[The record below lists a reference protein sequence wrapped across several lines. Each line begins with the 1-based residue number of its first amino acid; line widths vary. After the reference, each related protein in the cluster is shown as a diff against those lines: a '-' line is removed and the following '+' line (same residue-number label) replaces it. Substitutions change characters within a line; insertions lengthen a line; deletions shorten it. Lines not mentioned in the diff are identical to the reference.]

1 MPVLWICVLVLVP
14 GLSWSQDQLRSEQEL
29 NELQSEIQDLRAAL
43 DADREAEQSLET
55 EILEIEKQQLGLVQ
69 ERNGLNLDL
78 AALNAIRITLENRKS
93 KLEADRI
100 ATLESLEEII
110 RARYVLGRQE
120 TLRFLLDSSDPDRKS
135 MSLAIYRYLIEEQ
148 TRKLEKVNNI
158 EAETAMTI
166 ADVEANQQ
174 DIDAMMARVDAKD
187 RELRT
192 IEQLRQRRLDEVRAT
207 LGIGEKQLD
216 SFLKKKSE
224 IELLLQNLR
233 QRGDQEGIADQDLA
247 DEGLE
252 QRAFA
257 RQQGKRS
264 KPLQTDIHV
273 AFGEKRAESGLA
285 LDGILFDAVNG
296 DEVRVVY
303 NGQVVYSDWFYGY
316 GQLLLIDHVAN

>member
-135 MSLAIYRYLIEEQ
+135 MSLAI
-148 TRKLEKVNNI
+148 
-158 EAETAMTI
+158 
-166 ADVEANQQ
+166 
-174 DIDAMMARVDAKD
+174 
-187 RELRT
+187 
-192 IEQLRQRRLDEVRAT
+192 
-207 LGIGEKQLD
+207 
-216 SFLKKKSE
+216 
-224 IELLLQNLR
+224 
-233 QRGDQEGIADQDLA
+233 
-247 DEGLE
+247 
-252 QRAFA
+252 
-257 RQQGKRS
+257 
-264 KPLQTDIHV
+264 
-273 AFGEKRAESGLA
+273 
-285 LDGILFDAVNG
+285 
-296 DEVRVVY
+296 
-303 NGQVVYSDWFYGY
+303 
-316 GQLLLIDHVAN
+316 